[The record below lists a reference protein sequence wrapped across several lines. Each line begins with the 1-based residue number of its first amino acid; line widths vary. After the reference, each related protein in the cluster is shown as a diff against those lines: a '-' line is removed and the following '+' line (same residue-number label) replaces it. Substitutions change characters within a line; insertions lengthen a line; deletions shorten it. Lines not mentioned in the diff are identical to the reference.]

1 MSFIV
6 GAQVQCLG
14 MGTGVNTCFQNDET
28 DSLVI
33 QGYFLRGEGEGLWK
47 TKTGNTKAPKITNVN

>member
-1 MSFIV
+1 
-6 GAQVQCLG
+6 